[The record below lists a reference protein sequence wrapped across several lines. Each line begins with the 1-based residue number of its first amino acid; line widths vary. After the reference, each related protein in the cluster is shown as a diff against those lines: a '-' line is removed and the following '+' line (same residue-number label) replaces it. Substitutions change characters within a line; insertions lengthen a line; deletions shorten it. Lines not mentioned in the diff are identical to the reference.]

1 MMACVQTPLSTTIVA
16 GLRRRRTLIAEG
28 IRIRE
33 RKAMVHDRESECV
46 YEEQI
51 VGKERSEGNAV
62 RGKTQRDETKQV
74 RRKGD
79 DDDKVE
85 IRKHGQRDL

>member
-33 RKAMVHDRESECV
+33 RKAMVHDREPECV
-46 YEEQI
+46 YKEQI
-51 VGKERSEGNAV
+51 V
-62 RGKTQRDETKQV
+62 
-74 RRKGD
+74 
-79 DDDKVE
+79 
-85 IRKHGQRDL
+85 